1 MANAVSWDEFRL
13 VKAIADSRSLVGAA
27 EALGLNHSTVFRR
40 LGALE
45 DAMGTRLFERSR
57 LGYAPTAAGEEMI
70 ALAGRMAQ
78 DIIEFERT
86 VAGRDVKPAGELR
99 ITTNDTFLA
108 HFVAPVLASFGA
120 AYPDI
125 RLDVIVA
132 NTTLNLSKRDADVAI
147 SATVDPPETLV
158 GRRIADVN
166 WARYAPAIWFEG
178 GREPD
183 LDAAHWI
190 GFGDALSG
198 VRVGRW
204 IAQNIAVDRVRC
216 RVDSILGIAKAI
228 AAGIGVSALPCFIGD
243 NTKGLTRVGDRL
255 PFFGDGIWLLTHPD
269 LRNSARVRAFMDHA
283 GAELAKCRKLLEGE

>member
-108 HFVAPVLASFGA
+108 HFVAPVLASFGV

-147 SATVDPPETLV
+147 S
-158 GRRIADVN
+158 
-166 WARYAPAIWFEG
+166 
-178 GREPD
+178 
-183 LDAAHWI
+183 
-190 GFGDALSG
+190 
-198 VRVGRW
+198 
-204 IAQNIAVDRVRC
+204 
-216 RVDSILGIAKAI
+216 
-228 AAGIGVSALPCFIGD
+228 
-243 NTKGLTRVGDRL
+243 
-255 PFFGDGIWLLTHPD
+255 
-269 LRNSARVRAFMDHA
+269 
-283 GAELAKCRKLLEGE
+283 